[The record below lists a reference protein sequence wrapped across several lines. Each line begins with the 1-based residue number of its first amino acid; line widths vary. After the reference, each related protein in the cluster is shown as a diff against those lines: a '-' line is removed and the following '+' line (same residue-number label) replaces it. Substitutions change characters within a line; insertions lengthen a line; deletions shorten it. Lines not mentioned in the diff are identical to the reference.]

1 MNVAFKKGKVDQK
14 YLIAFFILLGF
25 GLVMQYS
32 ASSSLGEARFDDPS
46 FYVRGQF
53 VRIVLGMV
61 VGLICTLSIIKF
73 SKKARSGLLWQGLF
87 H

>member
-32 ASSSLGEARFDDPS
+32 ASSSLGKPALTIRLLCSWTVCSDCVGYGCWS
-46 FYVRGQF
+46 YLYFYQ
-53 VRIVLGMV
+53 
-61 VGLICTLSIIKF
+61 LSD
-73 SKKARSGLLWQGLF
+73 S
-87 H
+87 